1 MGIAAQAQYRIF
13 CGASSRASGTR
24 RCKIAERKGHWHH
37 DDRHGGDQSMALTR
51 RRPRDWSRRSISL

>member
-1 MGIAAQAQYRIF
+1 MPRSPDEALDHG
-13 CGASSRASGTR
+13 
-24 RCKIAERKGHWHH
+24 